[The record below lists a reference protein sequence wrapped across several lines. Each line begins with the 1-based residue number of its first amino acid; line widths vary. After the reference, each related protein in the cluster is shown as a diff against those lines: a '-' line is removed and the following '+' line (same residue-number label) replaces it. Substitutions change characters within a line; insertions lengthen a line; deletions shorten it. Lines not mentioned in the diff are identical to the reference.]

1 MRKDLKRMS
10 SDDHK
15 KILNDNRDFYEKI
28 TSEYFVEQKKEH
40 TQAPAFSWKK
50 FSFAMAS
57 VLVVV
62 IVCCTLLF
70 TLLPSQTTESP
81 SGQSPDDGELGPG
94 GIVPGPDAGPDE
106 PSPPPDDE
114 ASVASDYLTL
124 SAYFVDI
131 EIPEDICQTI
141 TLYYAPS
148 TKRSIYFRIENKKE
162 ETRYF
167 DMDLTCAGETLP
179 DCDES
184 QFTQSKIFKGYEVK
198 YEITRNEHNPQA
210 FVYSV
215 NALIKLPSQTVRF
228 NFRDIAQEHQPD
240 DFFFDWLEDNIAFK

>member
-15 KILNDNRDFYEKI
+15 KILDDNRDFYEDL
-28 TSEYFVEQKKEH
+28 TSEHFPEKEKFCGK
-40 TQAPAFSWKK
+40 TPTFSWKK

-62 IVCCTLLF
+62 IVCCTLMF
-70 TLLPSQTTESP
+70 TLLPSKTDSP

-94 GIVPGPDAGPDE
+94 GIVPGPDAGTDE
-106 PSPPPDDE
+106 PSPPQGIT
-114 ASVASDYLTL
+114 SVTSDYLTL
-124 SAYFVDI
+124 SSYFEDI
-131 EIPEDICQTI
+131 EIPENLCQTI
-141 TLYYAPS
+141 SLYYAPS
-148 TKRSIYFRIENKKE
+148 TKRNIYFSIENRTDE
-162 ETRYF
+162 SRYF
-167 DMDLTCAGETLP
+167 KIDLTCASETLP

-184 QFTQSKIFKGYEVK
+184 QYTQSKTFNGYEVK

-228 NFRDIAQEHQPD
+228 NFRDIAQERQPD
-240 DFFFDWLEDNIAFK
+240 DFFFDWLEDNIVFK

>member
-10 SDDHK
+10 SADHK
-15 KILNDNRDFYEKI
+15 KILDDNRDFYEDL
-28 TSEYFVEQKKEH
+28 TSEHFPEKEKFCGK
-40 TQAPAFSWKK
+40 TPTFSWKK

-62 IVCCTLLF
+62 IVCCTLMF
-70 TLLPSQTTESP
+70 TLLPSKTDSP
-81 SGQSPDDGELGPG
+81 SGQTPDSG
-94 GIVPGPDAGPDE
+94 GSGPDAGPDE
-106 PSPPPDDE
+106 PSPPQGIT
-114 ASVASDYLTL
+114 SVTSDYLTL

-148 TKRSIYFRIENKKE
+148 TKQNIYFSIENRTDE
-162 ETRYF
+162 SRYF
-167 DMDLTCAGETLP
+167 KIDLTCAGETLP

-184 QFTQSKIFKGYEVK
+184 QYTQSKLFNGYEVK

-228 NFRDIAQEHQPD
+228 NFRDIARERQPD